1 MRVRWILLVGLSLPL
16 VSWACGSDS
25 KKDDAG
31 GTAGSAGSGGTGG
44 DGGTSAGAAGGQ
56 GGTSTTG
63 GSASGATGGSATGGT
78 GGDLDAGSDVEQET
92 SVELLPN
99 CIEICDRATIACD
112 WDDTIS
118 LRCRYDCSLNI
129 ETHECGS
136 LIADAIA
143 CGLDKPV
150 ICQGNDEYIVEGCDD
165 ELMAVG
171 TCFEE
176 NDSGE

>member
-1 MRVRWILLVGLSLPL
+1 MQVRTW
-16 VSWACGSDS
+16 S
-25 KKDDAG
+25 KKPPSSCFR
-31 GTAGSAGSGGTGG
+31 TASRF
-44 DGGTSAGAAGGQ
+44 
-56 GGTSTTG
+56 
-63 GSASGATGGSATGGT
+63 
-78 GGDLDAGSDVEQET
+78 
-92 SVELLPN
+92 
-99 CIEICDRATIACD
+99 CDRATIACD

-136 LIADAIA
+136 LIADAVA

-176 NDSGE
+176 NDSGG